1 MIPLRARYQ
10 HYLDELHGDVVRLGE
25 KVHLAWERTLKSMDT
40 GNVVLAGWVIDNDR
54 EIDDSRRYLE
64 ERAITM
70 LATQQP
76 IVGHDLRLL
85 ATVSTLA
92 GELERIGDYAR
103 SVARRVRLH
112 PNLLQRTLGNDPQ
125 WARMTELARYMV
137 QICMDALLAQN
148 TELAMQLAEL
158 ENEVDTLRHTLRG
171 RVIEQMRA
179 DPSLLDVGIEMLEII
194 TVLER
199 TADRTTNIGENIIFL
214 VEGEYKLLNPDG

>member
-1 MIPLRARYQ
+1 MVPLRARYQ

-25 KVHLAWERTLKSMDT
+25 KVHLAWERALKSMDT

-54 EIDDSRRYLE
+54 ELDDSRRYLE
-64 ERAITM
+64 ERAITL

-92 GELERIGDYAR
+92 SELERIGDYAR
-103 SVARRVRLH
+103 TVARRVRLH
-112 PNLLQRTLGNDPQ
+112 PDLLQRTLGDDPQ
-125 WARMTELARYMV
+125 WVRMADLVHRMV
-137 QICMDALLAQN
+137 QISMDALLAQN
-148 TELAMQLAEL
+148 SELAVQLGEL
-158 ENEVDTLRHTLRG
+158 ENEVDALRHTLRG
-171 RVIEQMRA
+171 RVIEQIRA

-199 TADRTTNIGENIIFL
+199 TGDRTTNIGENIIYL
-214 VEGEYKLLNPDG
+214 VHGDYKPLNPDG